1 MYDIINLQKMKER
14 KKDMTVKDLINK
26 LNTLPQDATVLISA
40 RNWDSDDIDMDF
52 KAIDAWETYDNKIVI
67 E

>member
-1 MYDIINLQKMKER
+1 MKER
-14 KKDMTVKDLINK
+14 KTKMTVKDLINK

-40 RNWDSDDIDMDF
+40 RNWDSDDMYVDF
-52 KAIDAWETYDNKIVI
+52 KAIDAWETNNNSIVI

>member
-1 MYDIINLQKMKER
+1 
-14 KKDMTVKDLINK
+14 MTVKDLINK

-40 RNWDSDDIDMDF
+40 RNWDSDDMYVDF
-52 KAIDAWETYDNKIVI
+52 KATDAWETNNNSIVI

>member
-1 MYDIINLQKMKER
+1 
-14 KKDMTVKDLINK
+14 MTVKDLINK

-40 RNWDSDDIDMDF
+40 RNWDSDDMYVDF
-52 KAIDAWETYDNKIVI
+52 NATDAWEGVDDKVVI